1 MTTVGIV
8 SPGAMGSAVGQVLA
22 AGGARVVATLEH
34 RSARTAKLA
43 EGIELLPS
51 LDAVVEAV
59 GDRPL
64 DRAAGRG
71 ARGRRRRGGR
81 GEADGRKPDRRR
93 SERDRALDDGG
104 CRRAPRG
111 RRAGRGRRLDLRPA
125 AAAPQGRRSSTSSG
139 ARAAEIASLPAPGL
153 ELRVVGDRIGMA
165 SAIKM
170 STASFYKG
178 QTALLAQALRAARA
192 NGVLE
197 FVLDDLRRNYP
208 ELVDDAP
215 RMLQS
220 IAAKSGRYVAEM
232 REIAATQEQAGLTP
246 DLFAALATVFLQ
258 LSETEAARL
267 APEQVDRERDAGGR
281 ARIDRRRD
289 RPTASAA
296 AGARAVGA
304 ARRRS
309 R

>member
-1 MTTVGIV
+1 MNTVGIV

-22 AGGARVVATLEH
+22 TGGARVVATLEH
-34 RSARTAKLA
+34 RSARTARLA

-51 LDAVVEAV
+51 LDAVVEAAEIV
-59 GDRPL
+59 LSIVPP
-64 DRAAGRG
+64 
-71 ARGRRRRGGR
+71 
-81 GEADGRKPDRRR
+81 GEALAVADAVADAARRTDASPTVADLNAIAPSTMEAVAARLEGAGLVVVDGSISGPPPRRPGTTTVY
-93 SERDRALDDGG
+93 L
-104 CRRAPRG
+104 
-111 RRAGRGRRLDLRPA
+111 
-125 AAAPQGRRSSTSSG
+125 SG

-170 STASFYKG
+170 STGSFYKG

-197 FVLDDLRRNYP
+197 YVLDDLRRNYP
-208 ELVDDAP
+208 DHVDDAP

-220 IAAKSGRYVAEM
+220 ISAKSGRYVAEM
-232 REIAATQEQAGLTP
+232 REVAATQERAGLTP

-267 APEQVDRERDAGGR
+267 APEQVDASATLEDVLASIDG
-281 ARIDRRRD
+281 AIDR
-289 RPTASAA
+289 
-296 AGARAVGA
+296 G
-304 ARRRS
+304 
-309 R
+309 

>member
-1 MTTVGIV
+1 MNTVGIV
-8 SPGAMGSAVGQVLA
+8 SPGVMGSAVGHVLS

-51 LDAVVEAV
+51 LDAVVEVADV
-59 GDRPL
+59 LLSIVPP
-64 DRAAGRG
+64 
-71 ARGRRRRGGR
+71 
-81 GEADGRKPDRRR
+81 GEALAVAEAVAEAARRTDASPTVADLNAIAPSTMQAVASRLEGGGLSVVDGSISGP
-93 SERDRALDDGG
+93 
-104 CRRAPRG
+104 PP
-111 RRAGRGRRLDLRPA
+111 RRAG
-125 AAAPQGRRSSTSSG
+125 TTTVYFSG
-139 ARAAEIASLPAPGL
+139 AQAAEVASLPAPGL

-170 STASFYKG
+170 STGSFYKG
-178 QTALLAQALRAARA
+178 QTALLAQAIRAARA

-197 FVLDDLRRNYP
+197 DVLDDLRHNYP

-232 REIAATQEQAGLTP
+232 REVAATQQQAGLTP

-267 APEQVDRERDAGGR
+267 APEQLDASATLEDVLAAIDG
-281 ARIDRRRD
+281 AIDRR
-289 RPTASAA
+289 
-296 AGARAVGA
+296 
-304 ARRRS
+304 
-309 R
+309 